1 MLEVKVYNQTGEEIK
16 KLELSEKVFAVTVK
30 PWVVKEVVDVQNANR
45 RQVLANTKDKSEV
58 RGGGRKPWRQ
68 KGTGRARQG
77 SNRSPLWRGGG
88 ITFGPTKFRNFAR
101 KINARV
107 KKQALQ
113 MVLSNKLATEHL
125 IVVDKIEISEGKTKN
140 LNAILSKLVG
150 SDKKLV
156 LALAQKD
163 ELIIQ
168 ASYNLQN
175 VRTLPADS
183 LNVLELLR
191 APYLVMTEAAVD
203 KVTKL
208 YQ

>member
-1 MLEVKVYNQTGEEIK
+1 MCKT
-16 KLELSEKVFAVTVK
+16 
-30 PWVVKEVVDVQNANR
+30 ANR
-45 RQVLANTKDKSEV
+45 RQFLANTKDKSEV